1 MNKVVRQSS
10 RGVTKATTR
19 NETAAAVAESASA
32 EPRMQYR
39 FAAWKDARW
48 NSFDRQRER
57 YEAIKPYLG
66 SNAVG
71 AEIGVYKGGFG
82 EFLLPHCRKLY
93 LVDPWYRLGGYWQSG
108 IPNDSRAETVIEILS
123 VYKSEIN
130 AGQVEVIVDYGASFL
145 AGMRD
150 RWFDFLYLDGSHNYE
165 QTKKDLAQALPKMKS
180 GGAVVGDDYDPDPAS
195 NQHGVFRAVNEFV
208 AGHGFSLTLN
218 RSRQW
223 GFRVP

>member
-1 MNKVVRQSS
+1 MNKALRQPK
-10 RGVTKATTR
+10 TDKPAAT
-19 NETAAAVAESASA
+19 EAAIADT
-32 EPRMQYR
+32 PRTQYR

-48 NSFDRQRER
+48 NSYDRQRER
-57 YEAIKPYLG
+57 YEAIRPHLG
-66 SNAVG
+66 TNSVG

-108 IPNDSRAETVIEILS
+108 IPNDSRAATVVEILT
-123 VYKSEIN
+123 VYKTDID
-130 AGQVEVIVDYGASFL
+130 AGKVEVIVDFASSFL

-150 RWFDFLYLDGSHNYE
+150 RWFDFLYLDGSHDYA
-165 QTKKDLAQALPKMKS
+165 QTKKDLAQALPRMKS
-180 GGAVVGDDYDPDPAS
+180 GGVLLGDDFDPDPAS

-208 AGHGFSLTLN
+208 AERGLTLVLN

-223 GFRVP
+223 GVRVP